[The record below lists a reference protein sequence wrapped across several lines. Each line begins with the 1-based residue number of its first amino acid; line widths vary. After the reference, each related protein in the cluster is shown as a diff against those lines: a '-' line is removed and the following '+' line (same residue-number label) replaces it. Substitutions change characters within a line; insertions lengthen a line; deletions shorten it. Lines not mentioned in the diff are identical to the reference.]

1 MVRDKGYVRGEI
13 KAEEIRGWIS
23 GKIALVVV
31 IEINELGVTD
41 IFPEPG
47 KRINIVLAPV
57 RGQVIRKSDRRK
69 ICVTVTKELPH
80 YSSYTF

>member
-1 MVRDKGYVRGEI
+1 MIRDKGYVRGEV
-13 KAEEIRGWIS
+13 KTEGIRGWIS
-23 GKIALVVV
+23 ERIGLVVI
-31 IEINELGVTD
+31 IEINELGIADT
-41 IFPEPG
+41 FLEPG